1 MENKYLNEE
10 KYQETKKKLIT
21 LSIIIFV
28 VGLIL
33 GLSLIIIG
41 AVKSSNYKNSIS
53 KVTTKD
59 VSSIKERISEL
70 KEKIKGIDVFSDE
83 YEELEDE
90 LSDLQDELELNNAK
104 EFFDEFGFTD
114 VFNTARGEVGK
125 FKYMPY
131 YMIGG
136 FIIFSS
142 SLVAIFLFV
151 IAKRREIEA
160 FNTQQSMPVAKEA
173 VEEITPTIGKAA
185 KEISKSVKKGL
196 KDEE

>member
-1 MENKYLNEE
+1 MDNKYLNEE

-59 VSSIKERISEL
+59 VSSIKERISEI

-104 EFFDEFGFTD
+104 EFFDEFPD
-114 VFNTARGEVGK
+114 L
-125 FKYMPY
+125 
-131 YMIGG
+131 
-136 FIIFSS
+136 IFSRLYS
-142 SLVAIFLFV
+142 SHTYNIFF
-151 IAKRREIEA
+151 
-160 FNTQQSMPVAKEA
+160 
-173 VEEITPTIGKAA
+173 
-185 KEISKSVKKGL
+185 
-196 KDEE
+196 